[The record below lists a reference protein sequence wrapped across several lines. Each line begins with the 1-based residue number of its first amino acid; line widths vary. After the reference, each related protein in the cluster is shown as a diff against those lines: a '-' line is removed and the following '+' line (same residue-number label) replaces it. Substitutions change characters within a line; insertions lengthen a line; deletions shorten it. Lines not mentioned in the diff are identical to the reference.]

1 MKFTPLACAT
11 ILACAVAPVL
21 NAGVALSSATM
32 SSLTVPMGQDAQ
44 IVKIKNDKEK
54 GPKKAKKEKHKKD
67 KHAKKEKK
75 HEKKQEKK
83 QEKQAKKLEKKLEKH
98 DKVKVK
104 VKRSKED
111 RSRISNE
118 ILEVRAPEGRDMS
131 VLLGAVPLALL
142 GSQIAFADVPEEKRL
157 TYRNCPPGLAKMD
170 PPCVPPGL
178 AKKGVTY
185 EEWVAYDDKQLDAIY
200 LDQRTEFLDRDIVIG
215 DERAPDRNVI
225 VEEDANQDV
234 VLDDDTLLLSSE
246 QIASLYDLRPAPAGK
261 RYALIDGQP
270 VLLTQEDYTSLLRIN
285 ELARVENLPEG
296 VRIAPTAALTQ
307 NELRQTYKLPQ
318 LETGNNYA
326 VVNGEL
332 VTLQDSAFETLQLIR
347 IARAIF

>member
-21 NAGVALSSATM
+21 NAGVALPSATM
-32 SSLTVPMGQDAQ
+32 SSLTVPMGQDSQ

-67 KHAKKEKK
+67 KHGKKEKK
-75 HEKKQEKK
+75 HKKKH
-83 QEKQAKKLEKKLEKH
+83 EKQAKKLEKKLEKH
-98 DKVKVK
+98 EKVKVK

-118 ILEVRAPEGRDMS
+118 VLEVRAPEGRDMS

-142 GSQIAFADVPEEKRL
+142 GSQIAFADVPEDKRL

-200 LDQRTEFLDRDIVIG
+200 LDQRTEFLDRDV
-215 DERAPDRNVI
+215 V
-225 VEEDANQDV
+225 VEEDANRDV

-285 ELARVENLPEG
+285 ELARVENLPDG

>member
-21 NAGVALSSATM
+21 NAGVALPSATM
-32 SSLTVPMGQDAQ
+32 SSLTVPMGQDSQ

-67 KHAKKEKK
+67 KHGKKEKK
-75 HEKKQEKK
+75 HKKKH
-83 QEKQAKKLEKKLEKH
+83 EKQAKKLEKKLEKH
-98 DKVKVK
+98 EKVKVK
-104 VKRSKED
+104 VKVSKED

-118 ILEVRAPEGRDMS
+118 VLEVRAPEGRDMS

-142 GSQIAFADVPEEKRL
+142 GSRIAFADVPEDKRL

-200 LDQRTEFLDRDIVIG
+200 LDQRTEFLDRDV
-215 DERAPDRNVI
+215 V
-225 VEEDANQDV
+225 VEEDANRDV

-285 ELARVENLPEG
+285 ELARVENLPDG

>member
-21 NAGVALSSATM
+21 NAGVALPSATM
-32 SSLTVPMGQDAQ
+32 SSLTVPMGQDSQ

-67 KHAKKEKK
+67 KHGKKEKK
-75 HEKKQEKK
+75 HKKKH
-83 QEKQAKKLEKKLEKH
+83 EKQAKKLEKKLEKH
-98 DKVKVK
+98 EKVKVK

-118 ILEVRAPEGRDMS
+118 VLEVRAPEGRDMS

-142 GSQIAFADVPEEKRL
+142 GSQIAFADVPEDIRL

-200 LDQRTEFLDRDIVIG
+200 LDQRTEFLDRDV
-215 DERAPDRNVI
+215 V
-225 VEEDANQDV
+225 VEEDAIPHV
-234 VLDDDTLLLSSE
+234 VLNDDTLLLSSE

-285 ELARVENLPEG
+285 ELARVENLPDG

>member
-21 NAGVALSSATM
+21 NAGVALPSATM
-32 SSLTVPMGQDAQ
+32 SSLTVPMGQDSQ

-67 KHAKKEKK
+67 KHGKKEKK
-75 HEKKQEKK
+75 HKKKH
-83 QEKQAKKLEKKLEKH
+83 EKQAKKLEKKLEKH
-98 DKVKVK
+98 EKVKVK

-118 ILEVRAPEGRDMS
+118 VLEVRAPEGRDMS

-142 GSQIAFADVPEEKRL
+142 GSQIAFADVPEDKRL

-200 LDQRTEFLDRDIVIG
+200 LDQRTEFLDRDV
-215 DERAPDRNVI
+215 V
-225 VEEDANQDV
+225 VEEDANRDV

-270 VLLTQEDYTSLLRIN
+270 VLLTQKDYTSLLRIN
-285 ELARVENLPEG
+285 ELARVENLPDG

>member
-21 NAGVALSSATM
+21 NAGVALPSATI
-32 SSLTVPMGQDAQ
+32 SSLTVPMAQDSQ
-44 IVKIKNDKEK
+44 IVKIKNDKDK
-54 GPKKAKKEKHKKD
+54 GPKKAKKEKPKKEKHKKE

-75 HEKKQEKK
+75 H
-83 QEKQAKKLEKKLEKH
+83 EKQAKKLEKKLEKH

-104 VKRSKED
+104 IKRSKED
-111 RSRISNE
+111 RSRISSE

-131 VLLGAVPLALL
+131 VLIGAVPLALL
-142 GSQIAFADVPEEKRL
+142 GSQIAFADVPEEKLL

-185 EEWVAYDDKQLDAIY
+185 EEWVAYDDKQLDDIY
-200 LDQRTEFLDRDIVIG
+200 LDQREYFLDRDIVVDGGKDMGRDIVR
-215 DERAPDRNVI
+215 DENLDR
-225 VEEDANQDV
+225 DV
-234 VLDDDTLLLSSE
+234 FLDDDTLLLSSD
-246 QIASLYDLRPAPAGK
+246 QIASLYDLRPAPADK

-270 VLLTQEDYTSLLRIN
+270 VLLTHEDYTSLLRIN

>member
-21 NAGVALSSATM
+21 NAGVALPSATM
-32 SSLTVPMGQDAQ
+32 SSLTVPMGQDSQ

-67 KHAKKEKK
+67 KHGKKEKK
-75 HEKKQEKK
+75 HKKKH
-83 QEKQAKKLEKKLEKH
+83 EKQAKKLEKKLEKH
-98 DKVKVK
+98 EKVKVK
-104 VKRSKED
+104 VKVSKED

-118 ILEVRAPEGRDMS
+118 VLEVRAPEGRDMS

-142 GSQIAFADVPEEKRL
+142 GSQIAFADVPEDKRL

-200 LDQRTEFLDRDIVIG
+200 LDQRTEFLDRDV
-215 DERAPDRNVI
+215 V
-225 VEEDANQDV
+225 VEEDANRDV

-285 ELARVENLPEG
+285 ELARVENLPDG

>member
-1 MKFTPLACAT
+1 M
-11 ILACAVAPVL
+11 
-21 NAGVALSSATM
+21 
-32 SSLTVPMGQDAQ
+32 
-44 IVKIKNDKEK
+44 
-54 GPKKAKKEKHKKD
+54 
-67 KHAKKEKK
+67 
-75 HEKKQEKK
+75 
-83 QEKQAKKLEKKLEKH
+83 
-98 DKVKVK
+98 
-104 VKRSKED
+104 
-111 RSRISNE
+111 
-118 ILEVRAPEGRDMS
+118 
-131 VLLGAVPLALL
+131 
-142 GSQIAFADVPEEKRL
+142 
-157 TYRNCPPGLAKMD
+157 
-170 PPCVPPGL
+170 
-178 AKKGVTY
+178 TY
-185 EEWVAYDDKQLDAIY
+185 EEWVAYDDEQLDAIY

-215 DERAPDRNVI
+215 DERVPDRNVV
-225 VEEDANQDV
+225 VEEDANRDV

-285 ELARVENLPEG
+285 ELARVENLPDG

>member
-21 NAGVALSSATM
+21 NAGVALPSATM
-32 SSLTVPMGQDAQ
+32 SSLTVPMAQDSQ

-67 KHAKKEKK
+67 KHGKKEKK
-75 HEKKQEKK
+75 HKKKH
-83 QEKQAKKLEKKLEKH
+83 EKQAKKLEKKLEKH
-98 DKVKVK
+98 EKVKVK

-118 ILEVRAPEGRDMS
+118 VLEVRAPEGRDMS

-142 GSQIAFADVPEEKRL
+142 GSQIAFADVPEEKLL

-200 LDQRTEFLDRDIVIG
+200 LDQRTEFLDRDV
-215 DERAPDRNVI
+215 V
-225 VEEDANQDV
+225 VEEDATQDV

>member
-11 ILACAVAPVL
+11 ILAFAVAPVL
-21 NAGVALSSATM
+21 NAGVALPSATM
-32 SSLTVPMGQDAQ
+32 SSLTVPMGQDSQ

-67 KHAKKEKK
+67 KHGKKEKK
-75 HEKKQEKK
+75 HKKKH
-83 QEKQAKKLEKKLEKH
+83 EKQAKKLEKKLEKH
-98 DKVKVK
+98 EKVKVK

-118 ILEVRAPEGRDMS
+118 VLEVRAPEGRDMS

-142 GSQIAFADVPEEKRL
+142 GSQIAFADVPEEKLL

-200 LDQRTEFLDRDIVIG
+200 LDQRTEFLDRDV
-215 DERAPDRNVI
+215 V
-225 VEEDANQDV
+225 VEEDANRDV
-234 VLDDDTLLLSSE
+234 VLDDDTLLLSSG

-285 ELARVENLPEG
+285 ELARVENLPDG

>member
-21 NAGVALSSATM
+21 NAGVALPSATM
-32 SSLTVPMGQDAQ
+32 SSLTVPMGQDSQ

-67 KHAKKEKK
+67 KHGKKEKK
-75 HEKKQEKK
+75 HKKKH
-83 QEKQAKKLEKKLEKH
+83 EKQAKKLEKKLEKH
-98 DKVKVK
+98 EKVKVK

-111 RSRISNE
+111 RSRISSE

-131 VLLGAVPLALL
+131 VLLNAVPLALL
-142 GSQIAFADVPEEKRL
+142 GSRIAFADVPEDKRL

-200 LDQRTEFLDRDIVIG
+200 LDQRTEFLDRDV
-215 DERAPDRNVI
+215 V
-225 VEEDANQDV
+225 VEEDANRDV

-285 ELARVENLPEG
+285 ELARVENLPDG

>member
-21 NAGVALSSATM
+21 NAGVALPSATM
-32 SSLTVPMGQDAQ
+32 SSLTVPMAQDSQ

-67 KHAKKEKK
+67 KHGKKEKK
-75 HEKKQEKK
+75 HKKKH
-83 QEKQAKKLEKKLEKH
+83 EKQAKKLEKKLEKH
-98 DKVKVK
+98 EKVKVK

-118 ILEVRAPEGRDMS
+118 VLEVRAPEGRDMS

-142 GSQIAFADVPEEKRL
+142 GSQIAFADVPEEKLL

-215 DERAPDRNVI
+215 DERVPDRDVV
-225 VEEDANQDV
+225 VEEGATQDV

-246 QIASLYDLRPAPAGK
+246 QIAALYDLRPAPAGK

-285 ELARVENLPEG
+285 ELARVENLPDG

>member
-21 NAGVALSSATM
+21 NAGVALPSATM
-32 SSLTVPMGQDAQ
+32 SSLTVPMGQDTQ

-67 KHAKKEKK
+67 KHGKKEKK
-75 HEKKQEKK
+75 HKKKH
-83 QEKQAKKLEKKLEKH
+83 EKQAKKLEKKLEKH
-98 DKVKVK
+98 EKVKVK

-118 ILEVRAPEGRDMS
+118 VLEVRAPEGRDMS

-142 GSQIAFADVPEEKRL
+142 GSQIAYADVPEDKRL

-200 LDQRTEFLDRDIVIG
+200 LDQRTEFLDRDV
-215 DERAPDRNVI
+215 V
-225 VEEDANQDV
+225 VEEDATQDV
-234 VLDDDTLLLSSE
+234 VLDDNTLLLSSE

-270 VLLTQEDYTSLLRIN
+270 VLLSQEDYTSLLRIN
-285 ELARVENLPEG
+285 ELARVENLPDG

>member
-21 NAGVALSSATM
+21 NAGVALPSATM
-32 SSLTVPMGQDAQ
+32 SSLTVPMGQDSQ

-67 KHAKKEKK
+67 KHGKKEKK
-75 HEKKQEKK
+75 HKKKH
-83 QEKQAKKLEKKLEKH
+83 EKQAKKLEKKLEKH
-98 DKVKVK
+98 EKVKVK

-118 ILEVRAPEGRDMS
+118 VLEVRAPEGRDMS

-142 GSQIAFADVPEEKRL
+142 GSQIAFADVPEDKRL

-215 DERAPDRNVI
+215 DERVPDRDVV

-246 QIASLYDLRPAPAGK
+246 GLS
-261 RYALIDGQP
+261 
-270 VLLTQEDYTSLLRIN
+270 
-285 ELARVENLPEG
+285 
-296 VRIAPTAALTQ
+296 
-307 NELRQTYKLPQ
+307 
-318 LETGNNYA
+318 
-326 VVNGEL
+326 
-332 VTLQDSAFETLQLIR
+332 
-347 IARAIF
+347 

>member
-21 NAGVALSSATM
+21 NAGVALPSATM
-32 SSLTVPMGQDAQ
+32 SSLTVPMGQDSQ

-67 KHAKKEKK
+67 KHGKKEKK
-75 HEKKQEKK
+75 HKKKH
-83 QEKQAKKLEKKLEKH
+83 EKQAKKLEKKLEKH
-98 DKVKVK
+98 EKVKVK

-118 ILEVRAPEGRDMS
+118 VLEVRAPEGRDMS

-142 GSQIAFADVPEEKRL
+142 GSQIAFADVPEEKLL

-200 LDQRTEFLDRDIVIG
+200 LDQRTEFLDRDV
-215 DERAPDRNVI
+215 V

-285 ELARVENLPEG
+285 ELARVENLPDG

>member
-21 NAGVALSSATM
+21 NAGGALPSATM

-54 GPKKAKKEKHKKD
+54 GPKKAKKE

-131 VLLGAVPLALL
+131 VLIGAVPLALL

-185 EEWVAYDDKQLDAIY
+185 EEWVAYDDKQLDDIY
-200 LDQRTEFLDRDIVIG
+200 LDQREYFLDRDIVVDG
-215 DERAPDRNVI
+215 VRDEKLDR
-225 VEEDANQDV
+225 DV

>member
-21 NAGVALSSATM
+21 NAGVALPSATM
-32 SSLTVPMGQDAQ
+32 SSLTVPMGQDSQ

-67 KHAKKEKK
+67 KHGKKEKK
-75 HEKKQEKK
+75 HKKKH
-83 QEKQAKKLEKKLEKH
+83 EKQAKKLEKKLEKH
-98 DKVKVK
+98 EKVKVK
-104 VKRSKED
+104 VKVSKED

-118 ILEVRAPEGRDMS
+118 VLEVRAPEGRDMS

-142 GSQIAFADVPEEKRL
+142 GSQIAFADVPEDIRL

-178 AKKGVTY
+178 AKKGLTY

-200 LDQRTEFLDRDIVIG
+200 LDQCTEFLDRDV
-215 DERAPDRNVI
+215 V
-225 VEEDANQDV
+225 VEEDANRDV

-285 ELARVENLPEG
+285 ELARVENLPDG

>member
-21 NAGVALSSATM
+21 NAGVALPSATM
-32 SSLTVPMGQDAQ
+32 SSLTVPMGQDSQ

-67 KHAKKEKK
+67 KHGKKEKK
-75 HEKKQEKK
+75 HKKKH
-83 QEKQAKKLEKKLEKH
+83 EKQAKKLEKKLEKH
-98 DKVKVK
+98 EKVKVK
-104 VKRSKED
+104 VKVSKED
-111 RSRISNE
+111 RARISNE
-118 ILEVRAPEGRDMS
+118 VLEVRAPEGRDMS

-142 GSQIAFADVPEEKRL
+142 GSQIAFADVPEDIRL

-200 LDQRTEFLDRDIVIG
+200 LDQRTEFLDRDV
-215 DERAPDRNVI
+215 V
-225 VEEDANQDV
+225 VEEDANRDV

-285 ELARVENLPEG
+285 ELARVENLPDG

>member
-1 MKFTPLACAT
+1 
-11 ILACAVAPVL
+11 
-21 NAGVALSSATM
+21 
-32 SSLTVPMGQDAQ
+32 MGQDSQ

-67 KHAKKEKK
+67 KHGKKEKK
-75 HEKKQEKK
+75 HKKKH
-83 QEKQAKKLEKKLEKH
+83 EKQAKKLEKKLEKH
-98 DKVKVK
+98 EKVKVK

-118 ILEVRAPEGRDMS
+118 VLEVRAPEGRDMS

-142 GSQIAFADVPEEKRL
+142 GSQIAFADVPEDKRL

-200 LDQRTEFLDRDIVIG
+200 LDQRTEFLDRDV
-215 DERAPDRNVI
+215 V
-225 VEEDANQDV
+225 VEEDANRDV

-285 ELARVENLPEG
+285 ELARVENLPDG

>member
-21 NAGVALSSATM
+21 NAGVALPSATM
-32 SSLTVPMGQDAQ
+32 SSLTVPMGQDSQ

-67 KHAKKEKK
+67 KHGKKEKK
-75 HEKKQEKK
+75 HKKKH
-83 QEKQAKKLEKKLEKH
+83 EKQAKKLEKKLEKH
-98 DKVKVK
+98 EKVKVK

-118 ILEVRAPEGRDMS
+118 VLEVRAPEGRDMS

-142 GSQIAFADVPEEKRL
+142 GSRIAFADVPEDKRL

-200 LDQRTEFLDRDIVIG
+200 LDQRTEFLDRDV
-215 DERAPDRNVI
+215 V
-225 VEEDANQDV
+225 VEEDANRDV

>member
-21 NAGVALSSATM
+21 NAGVALPSATM
-32 SSLTVPMGQDAQ
+32 SSLTVPMGQDSQ

-67 KHAKKEKK
+67 KHGKKEKK
-75 HEKKQEKK
+75 HKKKH
-83 QEKQAKKLEKKLEKH
+83 EKQAKKLEKKLEKH
-98 DKVKVK
+98 EKVKVK

-118 ILEVRAPEGRDMS
+118 VLEVRAPEGRDMS

-142 GSQIAFADVPEEKRL
+142 GSQIAFADVPEDKRL

-200 LDQRTEFLDRDIVIG
+200 LDQRTEFLDRDV
-215 DERAPDRNVI
+215 V

-270 VLLTQEDYTSLLRIN
+270 VLLTQKDYTSLLRIN
-285 ELARVENLPEG
+285 ELARVENLPDG

>member
-1 MKFTPLACAT
+1 M
-11 ILACAVAPVL
+11 
-21 NAGVALSSATM
+21 
-32 SSLTVPMGQDAQ
+32 
-44 IVKIKNDKEK
+44 
-54 GPKKAKKEKHKKD
+54 
-67 KHAKKEKK
+67 
-75 HEKKQEKK
+75 
-83 QEKQAKKLEKKLEKH
+83 
-98 DKVKVK
+98 
-104 VKRSKED
+104 
-111 RSRISNE
+111 
-118 ILEVRAPEGRDMS
+118 
-131 VLLGAVPLALL
+131 
-142 GSQIAFADVPEEKRL
+142 
-157 TYRNCPPGLAKMD
+157 
-170 PPCVPPGL
+170 
-178 AKKGVTY
+178 
-185 EEWVAYDDKQLDAIY
+185 
-200 LDQRTEFLDRDIVIG
+200 
-215 DERAPDRNVI
+215 
-225 VEEDANQDV
+225 
-234 VLDDDTLLLSSE
+234 LSSE

>member
-21 NAGVALSSATM
+21 NAGVALPSATI
-32 SSLTVPMGQDAQ
+32 SSLTVPMAQDSQ

-54 GPKKAKKEKHKKD
+54 GPKKAKKEKPKKEKHKKE

-75 HEKKQEKK
+75 H
-83 QEKQAKKLEKKLEKH
+83 EKQAKKLEKKLEKH

-104 VKRSKED
+104 IKRSKED
-111 RSRISNE
+111 RSRISSE

-142 GSQIAFADVPEEKRL
+142 GSQIAFADVPEEKLL

-185 EEWVAYDDKQLDAIY
+185 EEWVAYDDKQLDDIY
-200 LDQRTEFLDRDIVIG
+200 LDQREYFLDRDIVVDGGKDMGRDIVR
-215 DERAPDRNVI
+215 DENLDR
-225 VEEDANQDV
+225 DV
-234 VLDDDTLLLSSE
+234 FLDDDTLLLSSD
-246 QIASLYDLRPAPAGK
+246 QIASLYDLRPAPADK

-270 VLLTQEDYTSLLRIN
+270 VLLTHEDYTSLLRIN

>member
-1 MKFTPLACAT
+1 
-11 ILACAVAPVL
+11 
-21 NAGVALSSATM
+21 
-32 SSLTVPMGQDAQ
+32 
-44 IVKIKNDKEK
+44 
-54 GPKKAKKEKHKKD
+54 
-67 KHAKKEKK
+67 
-75 HEKKQEKK
+75 
-83 QEKQAKKLEKKLEKH
+83 
-98 DKVKVK
+98 
-104 VKRSKED
+104 
-111 RSRISNE
+111 
-118 ILEVRAPEGRDMS
+118 MS

-142 GSQIAFADVPEEKRL
+142 GSQIAFADVPEDKRL

-215 DERAPDRNVI
+215 DERVPDRNVV
-225 VEEDANQDV
+225 VEEDANRDV
-234 VLDDDTLLLSSE
+234 VLNDDTLLLSSG

-285 ELARVENLPEG
+285 ELARVENLPDG

>member
-1 MKFTPLACAT
+1 MLF
-11 ILACAVAPVL
+11 
-21 NAGVALSSATM
+21 
-32 SSLTVPMGQDAQ
+32 
-44 IVKIKNDKEK
+44 
-54 GPKKAKKEKHKKD
+54 
-67 KHAKKEKK
+67 
-75 HEKKQEKK
+75 
-83 QEKQAKKLEKKLEKH
+83 
-98 DKVKVK
+98 
-104 VKRSKED
+104 RS
-111 RSRISNE
+111 
-118 ILEVRAPEGRDMS
+118 
-131 VLLGAVPLALL
+131 
-142 GSQIAFADVPEEKRL
+142 RL

-200 LDQRTEFLDRDIVIG
+200 LDQRTEFLDRDV
-215 DERAPDRNVI
+215 V
-225 VEEDANQDV
+225 VEEDANRDV

-285 ELARVENLPEG
+285 ELARVENLLDG

>member
-21 NAGVALSSATM
+21 NAGVALPSATM
-32 SSLTVPMGQDAQ
+32 SSLTVPMGQDSQ

-67 KHAKKEKK
+67 KHGKKEKK
-75 HEKKQEKK
+75 HKKKH
-83 QEKQAKKLEKKLEKH
+83 EKQAKKLEKKLEKH
-98 DKVKVK
+98 EKVKVK

-118 ILEVRAPEGRDMS
+118 VLEVRAPEGRDMS

-142 GSQIAFADVPEEKRL
+142 GSRNAFADVPEDKRL

-200 LDQRTEFLDRDIVIG
+200 LDQRTEFLDRDV
-215 DERAPDRNVI
+215 V
-225 VEEDANQDV
+225 VEEDANRDV

-285 ELARVENLPEG
+285 ELARVENLPDG

>member
-21 NAGVALSSATM
+21 NAGVALPSATM
-32 SSLTVPMGQDAQ
+32 SSLTVPMGQDSQ

-67 KHAKKEKK
+67 KHGKKEKK
-75 HEKKQEKK
+75 HKKKH
-83 QEKQAKKLEKKLEKH
+83 EKQAKKLEKKLEKH
-98 DKVKVK
+98 EKVKVK
-104 VKRSKED
+104 VKGSKED

-118 ILEVRAPEGRDMS
+118 VLEVRAPEGRDMS

-142 GSQIAFADVPEEKRL
+142 GSQIAFADVPEDIRL

-200 LDQRTEFLDRDIVIG
+200 LDQRTEFLDRDV
-215 DERAPDRNVI
+215 V

-270 VLLTQEDYTSLLRIN
+270 VFLTHRYCGSMNWRGLKTYQ
-285 ELARVENLPEG
+285 
-296 VRIAPTAALTQ
+296 TACA
-307 NELRQTYKLPQ
+307 
-318 LETGNNYA
+318 
-326 VVNGEL
+326 
-332 VTLQDSAFETLQLIR
+332 
-347 IARAIF
+347 

>member
-1 MKFTPLACAT
+1 
-11 ILACAVAPVL
+11 
-21 NAGVALSSATM
+21 M
-32 SSLTVPMGQDAQ
+32 SSLTVPMGQDSQ

-67 KHAKKEKK
+67 KHGKKEKK
-75 HEKKQEKK
+75 HKKKH
-83 QEKQAKKLEKKLEKH
+83 EKQAKKLEKKLEKH
-98 DKVKVK
+98 EKVKVK
-104 VKRSKED
+104 VKVSKED

-118 ILEVRAPEGRDMS
+118 VLEVRAPEGRDMS

-142 GSQIAFADVPEEKRL
+142 GSQIAFADVPEDIRL

-200 LDQRTEFLDRDIVIG
+200 LDQRTEFLDRDV
-215 DERAPDRNVI
+215 V
-225 VEEDANQDV
+225 VEEDANRDV

-285 ELARVENLPEG
+285 ELARVENLPDG

>member
-21 NAGVALSSATM
+21 NAGVALPSATM
-32 SSLTVPMGQDAQ
+32 SSLTVPMGQDSQ

-67 KHAKKEKK
+67 KHGKKEKK
-75 HEKKQEKK
+75 HKKKH
-83 QEKQAKKLEKKLEKH
+83 EKQAKKLEKKLEKH
-98 DKVKVK
+98 EKVKVK

-118 ILEVRAPEGRDMS
+118 VLEVRAPEGRDMS

-142 GSQIAFADVPEEKRL
+142 GSQIAFADVPEDKRL

-200 LDQRTEFLDRDIVIG
+200 LDQRTEFLDRDV
-215 DERAPDRNVI
+215 V

-270 VLLTQEDYTSLLRIN
+270 VLLTQKDYTSLLRIN
-285 ELARVENLPEG
+285 ELAGLKTYQ
-296 VRIAPTAALTQ
+296 TACA
-307 NELRQTYKLPQ
+307 
-318 LETGNNYA
+318 
-326 VVNGEL
+326 
-332 VTLQDSAFETLQLIR
+332 
-347 IARAIF
+347 

>member
-21 NAGVALSSATM
+21 NAGVALPSATM
-32 SSLTVPMGQDAQ
+32 SSLTVPMARDSQ

-67 KHAKKEKK
+67 KHGKKEKK
-75 HEKKQEKK
+75 HKKKH
-83 QEKQAKKLEKKLEKH
+83 EKQAKKLEKKLEKH

-104 VKRSKED
+104 VKRSRED
-111 RSRISNE
+111 RSRISSE

-142 GSQIAFADVPEEKRL
+142 GSQIAFADVPEDKRL

-185 EEWVAYDDKQLDAIY
+185 EEWVAYDDEQLDAIY

-215 DERAPDRNVI
+215 DERGPDRDVV
-225 VEEDANQDV
+225 VEEDANRYV

>member
-1 MKFTPLACAT
+1 VKFTPLACAT

-21 NAGVALSSATM
+21 NAGVALPSATM
-32 SSLTVPMGQDAQ
+32 SSLTVPMGQDSQ

-67 KHAKKEKK
+67 KHGKKEKK
-75 HEKKQEKK
+75 HKKKH
-83 QEKQAKKLEKKLEKH
+83 EKQAKKLEKKLEKH
-98 DKVKVK
+98 EKVKVK

-118 ILEVRAPEGRDMS
+118 VLEVRAPEGRDMS

-142 GSQIAFADVPEEKRL
+142 GSQIAFADVPEDKRL

-200 LDQRTEFLDRDIVIG
+200 LDQRTEFLDRDV
-215 DERAPDRNVI
+215 V

-270 VLLTQEDYTSLLRIN
+270 VLLTQKDYTSLLRIN
-285 ELARVENLPEG
+285 ELARVENLPDG

>member
-21 NAGVALSSATM
+21 NAGVALPSATI
-32 SSLTVPMGQDAQ
+32 SSLTVPMAQDSQ

-54 GPKKAKKEKHKKD
+54 GPKKAKKEKPKKEKHKKE

-75 HEKKQEKK
+75 H
-83 QEKQAKKLEKKLEKH
+83 EKQAKKLEKKLEKH

-111 RSRISNE
+111 RSRISSE

-142 GSQIAFADVPEEKRL
+142 GSQIAFADVPEEKLL

-185 EEWVAYDDKQLDAIY
+185 EEWVAYDDKQLDDIY
-200 LDQRTEFLDRDIVIG
+200 LDQREYFLDRDIVVDGGKDMDRDIAR
-215 DERAPDRNVI
+215 DEILDR
-225 VEEDANQDV
+225 DV
-234 VLDDDTLLLSSE
+234 FLDDDTLLLSSD
-246 QIASLYDLRPAPAGK
+246 QIASLYDLRPAPADK

-270 VLLTQEDYTSLLRIN
+270 VLLTHEDYTSLLRIN